1 MATSISLTIYPSDV
15 LSPGNYLL
23 TVDNGMMAGLAGNF
37 MTSSIEIPF
46 SNSSG
51 INPTA
56 AVWIAPG
63 SGNWDNPLNWS
74 TGVVPGDFGDTLLQN
89 VIIDRPGVPLTVTI
103 DGLSPFVGTLTLG
116 NNLELV
122 NRSIWV
128 HDDAS
133 ITGKLVLADSENPT
147 YRVVSGTTNFTG
159 ELVMLDGNFWADG
172 GTINVPNLTS
182 DVAQNTRNSQFTA
195 SQGGTLN
202 LSALT
207 SLQGGTANNRTFFIW
222 AQNGGIVN
230 MSNLLAVDVGSIDF
244 RAEDTGS
251 LIDLSS
257 LTHFTENVT
266 GKSILDVRDGGQID
280 VPLLTSLQ
288 NVSLA
293 VRAIG
298 QVQTS
303 QLITLTGGTITADD
317 SAPDIS
323 GLQALD
329 GTSFIASGGGMLVTP
344 PAFTTFDNGSQY
356 NLRMEANGAG
366 SLLDLSS
373 LPALN
378 GGRALIILLSWP
390 GMAAR

>member
-1 MATSISLTIYPSDV
+1 
-15 LSPGNYLL
+15 
-23 TVDNGMMAGLAGNF
+23 
-37 MTSSIEIPF
+37 
-46 SNSSG
+46 
-51 INPTA
+51 
-56 AVWIAPG
+56 
-63 SGNWDNPLNWS
+63 
-74 TGVVPGDFGDTLLQN
+74 
-89 VIIDRPGVPLTVTI
+89 
-103 DGLSPFVGTLTLG
+103 
-116 NNLELV
+116 
-122 NRSIWV
+122 
-128 HDDAS
+128 
-133 ITGKLVLADSENPT
+133 
-147 YRVVSGTTNFTG
+147 
-159 ELVMLDGNFWADG
+159 
-172 GTINVPNLTS
+172 
-182 DVAQNTRNSQFTA
+182 
-195 SQGGTLN
+195 
-202 LSALT
+202 
-207 SLQGGTANNRTFFIW
+207 
-222 AQNGGIVN
+222 

-329 GTSFIASGGGMLVTP
+329 GTSFIDSGGGTLVTP
-344 PAFTTFDNGSQY
+344 PAFTTFDNGSHY

-373 LPALN
+373 LTALN